1 MKNIFYTLSLSLLL
15 LSVSCGEPKKNSTEA
30 ILESNDVEKIQQKRD
45 ELTNEL
51 VALEGEIKQLDSKLK
66 EINPERNIPLVT
78 SYEVK
83 SEEFK
88 HFLELQGSVETKEN
102 VVLNAEMGGVLE
114 RVYVTE
120 GQKVSK
126 GQTLAKI
133 DDGGLSQQLAQMQ
146 TQLELAKTT
155 FERQKRLWDQQIGSE
170 IQFLQAKS
178 SYEGQVNAVNQM
190 KSQLSKS
197 VVTAPFSGVID
208 DIITEEGNVVSP
220 GQTPILRL
228 VNLSDMYIKTDVPE
242 NYISDVTEGKL
253 VEVTFPV
260 LGETV
265 ETKVRQT
272 GSYINPNNR
281 TFNAEVEIPNKNNNI
296 KPNLTA
302 RLKINDYT
310 NENAILVPQN
320 IISENAEGEQ
330 YLFVVRDINES
341 KGTAEQVIIETG
353 KTQGDKIEILKGLK
367 DGDKVIQE
375 GARSVKEGQTV
386 KLINY

>member
-1 MKNIFYTLSLSLLL
+1 MKNLFYIFSLSLLL
-15 LSVSCGEPKKNSTEA
+15 VNVSCGEAKKNSTEA
-30 ILESNDVEKIQQKRD
+30 VLESNDVEKIQQKRD
-45 ELTNEL
+45 ELTNQL
-51 VALEGEIKQLDSKLK
+51 VALETDIKQLDAKLK
-66 EINPERNIPLVT
+66 EINPEKNIPLITAYKV
-78 SYEVK
+78 
-83 SEEFK
+83 EENEFI
-88 HFLELQGSVETKEN
+88 HYLELQGSVETRQN
-102 VVLNAEMGGVLE
+102 VVLNAEMGGILE
-114 RVYVTE
+114 KIYVNE
-120 GQKVSK
+120 GQKVSR
-126 GQTLAKI
+126 GQTLARI

-146 TQLELAKTT
+146 IQLDLAKTT

-170 IQFLQAKS
+170 IQYLQAKS
-178 SYEGQVNAVNQM
+178 AYEGQVNAVNQM
-190 KSQLSKS
+190 KSQVGKS
-197 VVTAPFSGVID
+197 VITAPFSGIID

-228 VNLSDMYIKTDVPE
+228 VNLSDMYIKTAVPE
-242 NYISDVTEGKL
+242 TYIADVTEGKS

-265 ETKVRQT
+265 DTKIRQT

-281 TFNAEVEIPNKNNNI
+281 TFNAEVEVPNKNRNI

-320 IISENAEGEQ
+320 IISENADGEQ
-330 YLFVVRDINES
+330 YLYVLNDLNGEKAVAKR
-341 KGTAEQVIIETG
+341 VIVETG
-353 KTQGDKIEILKGLK
+353 KTQGDKIEILNGLK
-367 DGDKVIQE
+367 DGDLVIQE

>member
-1 MKNIFYTLSLSLLL
+1 MKNIFYILSLSLLF

-30 ILESNDVEKIQQKRD
+30 ILESNDLEKIQQKRD
-45 ELTNEL
+45 ELTNEM
-51 VALEGEIKQLDSKLK
+51 VAIESDIRQLDEKIK
-66 EINPERNIPLVT
+66 EINPEKNIPLIT

-83 SEEFK
+83 SEEFN
-88 HFLELQGSVETKEN
+88 HYLELQGSVETKKN
-102 VVLNAEMGGVLE
+102 VVLNAEMAGVLE
-114 RVYVTE
+114 RVYVSE
-120 GQKVSK
+120 GQNVSK

-133 DDGGLSQQLAQMQ
+133 DDGGLSQQLAQME
-146 TQLELAKTT
+146 TQLDLAKTT

-170 IQFLQAKS
+170 MQYLQAKS
-178 SYEGQVNAVNQM
+178 NYEGQVNAVNQM
-190 KSQLSKS
+190 KSQLAKS
-197 VVTAPFSGVID
+197 VITAPFSGEVD

-228 VNLSDMYIKTDVPE
+228 VNLNDMYIKTDVPE
-242 NYISDVTEGKL
+242 SYISDVTEGKN
-253 VEVTFPV
+253 VQVTFPV

-265 ETKVRQT
+265 ETKVKQT
-272 GSYINPNNR
+272 GNYINPNNR
-281 TFNAEVEIPNKNNNI
+281 TFKAEIEVPNQKKDI

-320 IISENAEGEQ
+320 IVSENAEGEQ
-330 YLFVVRDINES
+330 YLFVVENINEG
-341 KGTAEQVIIETG
+341 KGTAKQVIIETG
-353 KTQGDKIEILKGLK
+353 KTQGDKIEILKGLE
-367 DGDKVIQE
+367 DGDMVIQE

>member
-1 MKNIFYTLSLSLLL
+1 MKKLILLIGL
-15 LSVSCGEPKKNSTEA
+15 PLILISCGEGKKNSTEA
-30 ILESNDVEKIQQKRD
+30 VLESNDTEKIQQKRD
-45 ELTNEL
+45 ELTNQLVEL
-51 VALEGEIKQLDSKLK
+51 ETEIKQLDAKLK

-78 SYEVK
+78 SYAVE
-83 SEEFK
+83 SEKFD
-88 HFLELQGSVETKEN
+88 HFLELQGSVETKKN

-114 RVYVTE
+114 RIYVEE

-170 IQFLQAKS
+170 MQYLQAKS
-178 SYEGQVNAVNQM
+178 NYEGQVNAVNQM
-190 KSQLSKS
+190 KSQVAKS

-208 DIITEEGNVVSP
+208 DIITEQGNVVSP
-220 GQTPILRL
+220 GQTQILRI
-228 VNLSDMYIKTDVPE
+228 VNLDDMYIKTDIPE
-242 NYISDVTEGKL
+242 SYISNVTKGKT

-260 LGETV
+260 LGDTV
-265 ETKVRQT
+265 ETKIKQT

-281 TFNAEVEIPNKNNNI
+281 TFNAEIEVPNKEKNI

-302 RLKINDYT
+302 RVRINDYT

-320 IISENAEGEQ
+320 IISENAEGQQ
-330 YLFVVRDINES
+330 YLYVLD
-341 KGTAEQVIIETG
+341 EQEDDHAVAKRVIIETG
-353 KTQGDKIEILKGLK
+353 KSQGDKIEVLNGLK
-367 DGDKVIQE
+367 DGDMIIQE